1 MNIPENLKYSKSHE
15 WLQLLD
21 DGTVRMGITDFA
33 QSEMGV
39 LVFVDLPQE
48 GDEAVKG
55 EGLCE
60 AESVKAVS
68 EVYSPVNGVVKRV
81 NRALEDAPEAVND
94 APYEAWMVELEN
106 VSGAED
112 LMDAAAYRAFL
123 KSEEHE

>member
-112 LMDAAAYRAFL
+112 LMDAAAYRALL
-123 KSEEHE
+123 KSEGHE

>member
-15 WLQLLD
+15 WLQQMD
-21 DGTVRMGITDFA
+21 DGTARMGITDFA

-55 EGLCE
+55 ESLCE

-68 EVYSPVNGVVKRV
+68 EVYSPVNGVVKSV
-81 NRALEDAPEAVND
+81 NRALEDAPESVND
-94 APYEAWMVELEN
+94 APYDAWMVELEN
-106 VSGAED
+106 VSGAEE
-112 LMDAAAYRAFL
+112 LMDAAAYREFL
-123 KSEEHE
+123 KAEGHE

>member
-15 WLQLLD
+15 WLQPMD
-21 DGTVRMGITDFA
+21 DGTARMGITDFA

-55 EGLCE
+55 ESLCE

-68 EVYSPVNGVVKRV
+68 EVYSPVNGVVKSV
-81 NRALEDAPEAVND
+81 NRALEDAPESVND
-94 APYEAWMVELEN
+94 APYDAWMVELEN

-112 LMDAAAYRAFL
+112 LMDAAAYREFL
-123 KSEEHE
+123 KAEGHE

>member
-21 DGTVRMGITDFA
+21 DGMARMGITDFA

-55 EGLCE
+55 ESLCE

-68 EVYSPVNGVVKRV
+68 EVYSPVNGVVKSV
-81 NRALEDAPEAVND
+81 NRALEDAPESVND
-94 APYEAWMVELEN
+94 APYDAWMAELEN

-112 LMDAAAYRAFL
+112 LMDAAAYREYL
-123 KSEEHE
+123 KAEGHE

>member
-21 DGTVRMGITDFA
+21 DGTARMGITDFA